1 MWLYRGKV
9 TAGTKGTQ
17 IYPATEENKCH
28 DMVMDELGQKK
39 GGAVAFLSL
48 SAACM
53 STLLYKYVII
63 FGLSADSSSAGEHE
77 CRSE

>member
-1 MWLYRGKV
+1 
-9 TAGTKGTQ
+9 
-17 IYPATEENKCH
+17 
-28 DMVMDELGQKK
+28 MVMDELGRKK
-39 GGAVAFLSL
+39 GGPVAFLSL